1 MFFCG
6 FHRGLVV
13 MILLYIVIN
22 PTGIAC
28 TFDVYEL
35 LVGVFE
41 IDIVRILAVTLESA
55 WYRFWG
61 RHTDPPRRIPEL
73 PSA

>member
-6 FHRGLVV
+6 FHRGLFV

-22 PTGIAC
+22 STGIAC

-35 LVGVFE
+35 LVGVFK
-41 IDIVRILAVTLESA
+41 IDIVRILAGSLEFA
-55 WYRFWG
+55 
-61 RHTDPPRRIPEL
+61 
-73 PSA
+73 